1 MPPMLTKIVA
11 TLGPASDSPE
21 LVRKLIDA
29 GVGVF
34 RLNFSHGT
42 LDDHARRLA
51 TVRAAAK
58 ELHRPTGVLGDLQG
72 PKIRVGLVPD
82 PGIELDTGCEVVI
95 RHSVDPL
102 EPASRTGNRVTLTT
116 AYEPVVGEVEPGQRV
131 LINDGAVRL
140 LAIDRRTNNG
150 QPELVCRVT
159 VGGLVTS
166 KKGINLP
173 DSAITAPALT
183 ERDMECVQWAVA
195 QGLDLLALSFVRRAD
210 EVRALKRH
218 LAQVCPI
225 DRDADPLGVGSHI
238 PVIAKLERPQAVEQ
252 PYLDEIVQS
261 ADAVMVARGDLGVE
275 MDLARVPIVQKRII
289 ECAANWG
296 KPCIVAT
303 QMLESMITSPLP
315 TRAEVSD
322 VANAIL
328 DGAGAVMLSAET
340 ATGKHPLLAVEYMRL
355 AALAAEEELAAR
367 RNNPSPPARLV
378 ESHYRTAAL
387 AHGAWHTARD
397 LSAKAVACWSQR
409 GGAARYLSEN
419 NFAVPI
425 LAFSSDVRE
434 TRRMQLLRGVF
445 PVRADPPASLAEFN
459 RLAERELLAR
469 NFVVPGDPVVLLAG
483 LPLGEHG
490 ATNTMAIHYTSNPVT
505 GFMRHSSP

>member
-21 LVRKLIDA
+21 MVAKLIEA

-58 ELHRPTGVLGDLQG
+58 DLRRPTAVLGDLQG

-82 PGIELDTGCEVVI
+82 PGIELASGGEVII
-95 RHSVDPL
+95 RHGD
-102 EPASRTGNRVTLTT
+102 EPASRDPARADRVTLTT
-116 AYEPVVGEVEPGQRV
+116 AYMPVVSEVEPGQRV
-131 LINDGAVRL
+131 LINDGAIRL
-140 LAIDRRTNNG
+140 LAVERRERDG
-150 QPELVCRVT
+150 REELVCRVT
-159 VGGLVTS
+159 IGGLVTT

-173 DSAITAPALT
+173 DSNITAPALT
-183 ERDMECVQWAVA
+183 ERDLDCVQWAVA
-195 QGLDLLALSFVRRAD
+195 HGLDLLALSFVRQAEEIR
-210 EVRALKRH
+210 ELKRY
-218 LAQVCPI
+218 LARVCPL
-225 DRDADPLGVGSHI
+225 DRTADPMGYGSQI
-238 PVIAKLERPQAVEQ
+238 PVIAKIEKPQAITHLE
-252 PYLDEIVQS
+252 EIVQA

-315 TRAEVSD
+315 TRAEMSD

-340 ATGKHPLLAVEYMRL
+340 AAGKHPLLAVEYMRM

-367 RNNPSPPARLV
+367 RNEPSPPARLV
-378 ESHYRTAAL
+378 ESRYRTAAL
-387 AHGAWHTARD
+387 AHGAWHTAHD
-397 LSAKAVACWSQR
+397 LGAKAVACWSQR
-409 GGAARYLSEN
+409 GGTARYLSEN
-419 NFAVPI
+419 NFSIPI

-434 TRRMQLLRGVF
+434 TRRMQLLRAVF
-445 PVRADPPASLAEFN
+445 PVRADPPKTLAEFN
-459 RLAERELLAR
+459 HIAERELLAR
-469 NFVVPGDPVVLLAG
+469 EFVKPGDPVVLLAG
-483 LPLGEHG
+483 LPLGEHA
-490 ATNTMAIHYTSNPVT
+490 ATNTMAIHYTNNPVT
-505 GFMRHSSP
+505 GFLRHA

>member
-1 MPPMLTKIVA
+1 MLTKIVA

-21 LVRKLIDA
+21 MVRKLIEA

-58 ELHRPTGVLGDLQG
+58 DLRRPTAVLGDLQG

-82 PGIELDTGCEVVI
+82 PGIELAAGSEVVI
-95 RHSVDPL
+95 RHGD
-102 EPASRTGNRVTLTT
+102 EPSSRTADRVVLTT
-116 AYEPVVGEVEPGQRV
+116 AYKPVVSEVQPGQRV
-131 LINDGAVRL
+131 LINDGAIRL
-140 LAIDRRTNNG
+140 LAVERRRTG
-150 QPELVCRVT
+150 DRDELVCRVT
-159 VGGLVTS
+159 IGGLVTT

-173 DSAITAPALT
+173 DSNITAPAVT

-210 EVRALKRH
+210 EVRQLKKA

-225 DRDADPLGVGSHI
+225 DRSADPMGVGSLI
-238 PVIAKLERPQAVEQ
+238 PLIAKIEKPQALES
-252 PYLDEIVQS
+252 PHLDEIIQA
-261 ADAVMVARGDLGVE
+261 ADGVMVARGDLGVE

-289 ECAANWG
+289 ECAATWG

-315 TRAEVSD
+315 TRAEISD

-355 AALAAEEELAAR
+355 AALAAEEELASR
-367 RNNPSPPARLV
+367 RNNPSPPARLM

-409 GGAARYLSEN
+409 GGCARYLSEN
-419 NFAVPI
+419 NFNIPI

-445 PVRADPPASLAEFN
+445 PVRRDPPATLAEFN
-459 RLAERELLAR
+459 RMAEAELLAR
-469 NFVVPGDPVVLLAG
+469 EFVKPGDPVVLLAG
-483 LPLGEHG
+483 MPLGEHA
-490 ATNTMAIHYTSNPVT
+490 ATNTMSIHYTSNPVT
-505 GFMRHSSP
+505 GFMRHG